1 MNKNKAFGA
10 TVVVIALIAFA
21 GATVAYAQ
29 GSFNSKGIF
38 SAEADGEPP
47 WPGNCLIDCEKIEA
61 AVADA
66 LGISVEELE
75 AARAEG
81 KTLADLADE
90 YGVELDVVQAAMQAA
105 RDEVL
110 RQAVTDGIITQEQA
124 DNILSRDGK
133 FGPLGFRGDR
143 SRLGHGLRGE
153 HSTMAGELG
162 ISVDELQAARAEGKT
177 FTDLAEELGIDL
189 EEIRANMKQ
198 AQSEALQQAV
208 ELGRITQ
215 EQADE
220 ILNREG
226 QWGSRGHIRGGCQNN
241 DRIFQTH

>member
-1 MNKNKAFGA
+1 MNKKKVFGPA
-10 TVVVIALIAFA
+10 VVLIALIAFA

-29 GSFNSKGIF
+29 GTFSSKGIF
-38 SAEADGEPP
+38 SAEADWEPP
-47 WPGNCLIDCEKIEA
+47 WPGDCLIDCEKIEA

-75 AARAEG
+75 VARAEG

-90 YGVELDVVQAAMQAA
+90 YDVELDVVQAAMQAA
-105 RDEVL
+105 RDEAL

-124 DNILSRDGK
+124 DNILSRDGQ
-133 FGPLGFRGDR
+133 FGPRGFRGDG

-153 HSTMAGELG
+153 HPTMAEELG

-177 FTDLAEELGIDL
+177 FTDLAEELGFDL

-220 ILNREG
+220 IVNREG
-226 QWGSRGHIRGGCQNN
+226 RWGSRGNILGGCEN
-241 DRIFQTH
+241 DARIFPTD

>member
-21 GATVAYAQ
+21 GATVAFAQ
-29 GSFNSKGIF
+29 GSFSSKGIF

-47 WPGNCLIDCEKIEA
+47 WPGNCSINCEKIKA
-61 AVADA
+61 AVAEA

-90 YGVELDVVQAAMQAA
+90 YGVELDVVQAAIQAA
-105 RDEVL
+105 RDEAL
-110 RQAVTDGIITQEQA
+110 QQAVNDGIITQEQA
-124 DNILSRDGK
+124 DNILSHHGQL
-133 FGPLGFRGDR
+133 GPLGHRGDR
-143 SRLGHGLRGE
+143 PRFGHGLRGE
-153 HSTMAGELG
+153 HSAMAEKLG

-177 FTDLAEELGIDL
+177 FADLAEERGIDL
-189 EEIRANMKQ
+189 EEIRASMKE
-198 AQSEALQQAV
+198 AHSEALQQAV
-208 ELGRITQ
+208 ERGRITQ

-220 ILNREG
+220 MLNGKGR
-226 QWGSRGHIRGGCQNN
+226 WGSRGHIRGGCQNN
-241 DRIFQTH
+241 GRIFQTH